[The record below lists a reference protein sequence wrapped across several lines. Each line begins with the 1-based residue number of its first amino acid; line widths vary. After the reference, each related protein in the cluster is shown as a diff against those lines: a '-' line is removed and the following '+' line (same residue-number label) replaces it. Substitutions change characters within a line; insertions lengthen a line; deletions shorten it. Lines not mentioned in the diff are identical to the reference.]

1 MRRSKQLEAAGVVLA
16 VALLIVLPHV
26 SSDYVVGIGITA
38 FTFTVAAAAL
48 NLVYGYGGLLSF
60 AQLAF
65 WGVGGYCT
73 ALWVMD
79 AGGSF
84 WGGLALAGVLN
95 AVLAIAVGWPALR
108 LHRDSFVIVTL
119 AFSLLT
125 FLVARDW
132 VGLTRGPLGLPG
144 LPSPALFGTKLA
156 STQSI
161 YYLSLAFLVA
171 SLGVLYAIVT
181 SRIGRTLL
189 SLKQNQPLGLAHGVS
204 PTPYKLFAFAV
215 SAALTGMAGGIQVFY
230 LKIVDPSILDFYYI
244 QAWLIMVIIGG
255 AGTFWG
261 VVIAGLVMAALPEVL
276 RFSNE
281 LRMVIYGAILVA
293 AVLALPQ
300 GVAGWLRERRIAR
313 LRATI
318 ERA

>member
-1 MRRSKQLEAAGVVLA
+1 MGRSKQLEAAGVVIA
-16 VALLIVLPHV
+16 VALLIFLPRV
-26 SSDYVVGIGITA
+26 SSDYVVGIAITA

-65 WGVGGYCT
+65 WGIGGYCT

-84 WGGLALAGVLN
+84 WTGLALAAGLN

-144 LPSPALFGTKLA
+144 LPAPTLFGTKLA

-189 SLKQNQPLGLAHGVS
+189 ALKQNQPLGLAHGVS

-281 LRMVIYGAILVA
+281 LRMVIYGAILVV

-300 GVAGWLRERRIAR
+300 GIAGWLRERRIAR

>member
-1 MRRSKQLEAAGVVLA
+1 MQRAKTLELTVVA
-16 VALLIVLPHV
+16 TGVALLMALPLLA
-26 SSDYVVGIGITA
+26 SDYIIGIGVTA

-48 NLVYGYGGLLSF
+48 NLVYGYAGLLSF

-84 WGGLALAGVLN
+84 WGGLLLAGGLN
-95 AVLAIAVGWPALR
+95 ALLAICVGWPALR
-108 LHRDSFVIVTL
+108 LHRDSFVIVSL

-144 LPSPALFGTKLA
+144 LPSPSLFGVKLA
-156 STQSI
+156 TTTSL
-161 YYLSLAFLVA
+161 YYLSLAYLIA
-171 SLGVLYAIVT
+171 ALGVLYAIIT

-189 SLKQNQPLGLAHGVS
+189 ALKQNQPLGLAHGVS

-244 QAWLIMVIIGG
+244 QAWLIMVILGG

-261 VVIAGLVMAALPEVL
+261 VVVAGLVMAALPEAL

-281 LRMVIYGAILVA
+281 LRMVIYGAILVV
-293 AVLALPQ
+293 AVLILPQ

-318 ERA
+318 EHV